1 MRPALA
7 VELRRWLE
15 AIATIAT
22 ELNRPLSLPEVLDR
36 VAETASRLLGY
47 DFCAVLL
54 PDEKRRS
61 LIITGAYG
69 LSSGYIQRINA
80 DRPVV
85 LDLDGDPQAPSS
97 KAFLT
102 GRSVQVVD
110 TVADADFLPWGGVA
124 REQGYR
130 SMISVPVA
138 ASGVPVGTLNCYA
151 RLPHEFGSDE
161 QEMLLLLADQAGVAI
176 ETARLR
182 EHEAATIAQLRE
194 ANDTLA
200 AQHELLRRGEAVH
213 EQLTQVALRGGGVAG
228 VAQALAE
235 LLDTSVVVTEEPSG
249 VELARLERG
258 ETALA
263 LDDAG
268 VHSTP
273 VSLGDDTVAR
283 IWVPRDGSLLS
294 ALDVR
299 ALEHA
304 ATICALEVLRARTAL
319 EAEWRLSG
327 EVVTDLFTGNPAG
340 LATAAE
346 RAGRLGIDLTTPHAV
361 ILVHGAAQRA
371 GSARI
376 LSVARSLA
384 ATTQPRGLV
393 SAIADDVVLLWPADE
408 PAVALERADEL
419 HRQVRRM
426 DHGADTSV
434 AISPLCAALADYPA
448 AYRRARGAATIA
460 RLRGQTDTV
469 ATFESLGVHGL
480 LLQLEDVSELRR
492 FAAGTLAPIRAYDT
506 ARHSAL
512 EETLRAYVAHDLNT
526 AETAAALF
534 VHPNTVGL
542 RIRKAEQLL
551 GVSTNHVRSLSE
563 LQVALSADEVAEAL
577 GSRARRDGTTTGCA
591 PRRVA
596 ATEPRHPD
604 QPTSSANSR
613 ARRSAT

>member
-1 MRPALA
+1 MRPTVAL
-7 VELRRWLE
+7 ELRRWLE

-22 ELNRPLSLPEVLDR
+22 ELNRPVSLPEVLDL
-36 VAETASRLLGY
+36 VSETASRLLGY

-54 PDEKRRS
+54 RDEERRS

-69 LSSGYIQRINA
+69 LSSEYIQRINA

-85 LDLDGDPQAPSS
+85 LDLEGEPRSPSS

-110 TVADADFLPWGGVA
+110 TVADANFLPWGGVA

-130 SMISVPVA
+130 AMISVPVA

-151 RLPHEFGSDE
+151 RLPHEFGTDE
-161 QEMLLLLADQAGVAI
+161 QDLLGLLADQAGVAI

-182 EHEAATIAQLRE
+182 DHEAATIAELRK
-194 ANDTLA
+194 ANAALA
-200 AQHELLRRGEAVH
+200 EQHELLRRGEAVH
-213 EQLTQVALRGGGVAG
+213 EQLTQVALHGGGVAG
-228 VAQALAE
+228 VAVALAE
-235 LLDTSVVVTEEPSG
+235 LLGTSVVVTEEPSG
-249 VELARLERG
+249 AEIAAVKRGDTELVPNS
-258 ETALA
+258 
-263 LDDAG
+263 AG
-268 VHSTP
+268 VHVTP
-273 VSLGDDTVAR
+273 VTLGDDTVAR
-283 IWVPRDGSLLS
+283 ISVPRDGSPLS

-319 EAEWRLSG
+319 EAEWHLSG
-327 EVVTDLFTGNPAG
+327 EVITDLFTGNPAG
-340 LATAAE
+340 LVTAAE

-384 ATTQPRGLV
+384 ATTHPRGLV
-393 SAIADDVVLLWPADE
+393 SAMADDVVLLWPADE
-408 PAVALERADEL
+408 PAVALERAEEL
-419 HRQVRRM
+419 HHQIRRM
-426 DHGADTSV
+426 DAGADTSV
-434 AISPLCAALADYPA
+434 AVSPLCTALADYPA

-460 RLRGQTDTV
+460 LLRGQTDTV

-492 FAAGTLAPIRAYDT
+492 FAAETLAPIRAYDT
-506 ARHSAL
+506 ARRTAL
-512 EETLRAYVAHDLNT
+512 EETLRAYVANDLNT
-526 AETAAALF
+526 AATAAALF

-542 RIRKAEQLL
+542 RVRKAEQLL
-551 GVSTNHVRSLSE
+551 GVSTTHVRALSE
-563 LQVALSADEVAEAL
+563 LQVALSADEVGAAL
-577 GSRARRDGTTTGCA
+577 RTRTRPDGPTTGCA
-591 PRRVA
+591 PRRRE
-596 ATEPRHPD
+596 TH
-604 QPTSSANSR
+604 T
-613 ARRSAT
+613 

>member
-1 MRPALA
+1 MCRHTGMARSRVSWHSHDMRPIVAL
-7 VELRRWLE
+7 ELRRWLE
-15 AIATIAT
+15 AVATIAT
-22 ELNRPLSLPEVLDR
+22 GLNRPGSLAEVLDL
-36 VAETASRLLGY
+36 VSETASRLLGY

-54 PDEKRRS
+54 HDEERRS

-69 LSSGYIQRINA
+69 LSSEYIQRINA

-85 LDLDGDPQAPSS
+85 LDLDGDPKSPSS

-110 TVADADFLPWGGVA
+110 TVADANFLPWGGVA

-151 RLPHEFGSDE
+151 RLPHEFGTDE
-161 QEMLLLLADQAGVAI
+161 QDLLALLADQAGVAI

-182 EHEAATIAQLRE
+182 DHEAATIAQLRK
-194 ANDTLA
+194 ANVALA
-200 AQHELLRRGEAVH
+200 EQHELLRRGEAVH
-213 EQLTQVALRGGGVAG
+213 EQLTQVALHGGGVAG
-228 VAQALAE
+228 VAAALAE

-249 VELARLERG
+249 AELARVNRDATPLV
-258 ETALA
+258 A
-263 LDDAG
+263 DDSQA
-268 VHSTP
+268 SQTP
-273 VSLGDDTVAR
+273 VSLGQDTVAR
-283 IWVPRDGSLLS
+283 IWVPGARLPLP

-304 ATICALEVLRARTAL
+304 ATVCALEVLRARTAL
-319 EAEWRLSG
+319 EAEWHLSG

-340 LATAAE
+340 LVTAAE

-361 ILVHGAAQRA
+361 IVVHGAARRA

-384 ATTQPRGLV
+384 ATTHPRGLV
-393 SAIADDVVLLWPADE
+393 SAIADDVVLLWPAGE

-419 HRQVRRM
+419 HRQIRRM
-426 DHGADTSV
+426 DNAPGTSV
-434 AISPLCAALADYPA
+434 AVSPLCTALADYPA

-492 FAAGTLAPIRAYDT
+492 FAAETLAPIRAYDT
-506 ARHSAL
+506 SRQSAL

-551 GVSTNHVRSLSE
+551 GVSTTHVRSLAE
-563 LQVALSADEVAEAL
+563 LQVALSADEVADAFRN
-577 GSRARRDGTTTGCA
+577 RAQRDGTTTGSA
-591 PRRVA
+591 PRRRQ
-596 ATEPRHPD
+596 T
-604 QPTSSANSR
+604 R
-613 ARRSAT
+613 A

>member
-1 MRPALA
+1 MCRHTGMARSRVSWHSHDMRPTVAL
-7 VELRRWLE
+7 ELRRWLE
-15 AIATIAT
+15 AVATIAT
-22 ELNRPLSLPEVLDR
+22 GLNRPVSLPEVLDL
-36 VAETASRLLGY
+36 VSETASRLLGY

-54 PDEKRRS
+54 LDENRRS

-69 LSSGYIQRINA
+69 LSSEYIQRINA

-85 LDLDGDPQAPSS
+85 LDLDGEPQSPSS

-110 TVADADFLPWGGVA
+110 TVADANFLPWGGVA

-151 RLPHEFGSDE
+151 RLPHEFGTDE
-161 QEMLLLLADQAGVAI
+161 RDLLALLADQAGVAI

-182 EHEAATIAQLRE
+182 DHEAATIAELRK
-194 ANDTLA
+194 ANAALA
-200 AQHELLRRGEAVH
+200 EQHELLRRGEAVH
-213 EQLTQVALRGGGVAG
+213 EQLTQVALHGGGVAG
-228 VAQALAE
+228 VAVALAE
-235 LLDTSVVVTEEPSG
+235 LLGTSVVVTEEPSG
-249 VELARLERG
+249 AEIAAAKRG
-258 ETALA
+258 DTALVPEGA
-263 LDDAG
+263 EAHATR
-268 VHSTP
+268 VT
-273 VSLGDDTVAR
+273 LGDDTVAR
-283 IWVPRDGSLLS
+283 IWVPRDGSPLS

-319 EAEWRLSG
+319 EAEWHLSG
-327 EVVTDLFTGNPAG
+327 EVVTDLLTGNPAG
-340 LATAAE
+340 LVTASE

-408 PAVALERADEL
+408 AAVALERADEL
-419 HRQVRRM
+419 HRQIRRM
-426 DHGADTSV
+426 DTGADTSV
-434 AISPLCAALADYPA
+434 AVSPLCTALADYPA

-460 RLRGQTDTV
+460 GLRGQTDTV

-492 FAAGTLAPIRAYDT
+492 FAAETLAPIRAYDT
-506 ARHSAL
+506 TRNTAL
-512 EETLRAYVAHDLNT
+512 EETLRAYVANDLNT
-526 AETAAALF
+526 AATAAALF

-542 RIRKAEQLL
+542 RVRKAEQLL
-551 GVSTNHVRSLSE
+551 GVSTTHVRALAE
-563 LQVALSADEVAEAL
+563 LQMALSADEVAAAL
-577 GSRARRDGTTTGCA
+577 RTRTRHDGTTTGNA
-591 PRRVA
+591 PQRRQ
-596 ATEPRHPD
+596 TH
-604 QPTSSANSR
+604 T
-613 ARRSAT
+613 

>member
-1 MRPALA
+1 MRPTVAL
-7 VELRRWLE
+7 ELRRWLE
-15 AIATIAT
+15 AVATIAT
-22 ELNRPLSLPEVLDR
+22 ELNRPVSLPQVLDL
-36 VAETASRLLGY
+36 VSETASRLLGY

-54 PDEKRRS
+54 LDEERRS

-69 LSSGYIQRINA
+69 LSSEYIQRINA

-85 LDLDGDPQAPSS
+85 LDLDGEPQSPSS

-102 GRSVQVVD
+102 GRSAQVVD
-110 TVADADFLPWGGVA
+110 TVADANFLPWGGVA

-151 RLPHEFGSDE
+151 RLPHEFWTDE
-161 QEMLLLLADQAGVAI
+161 QDLLALLADQAGVAI

-182 EHEAATIAQLRE
+182 DHEAATIAQLRSVN
-194 ANDTLA
+194 ATLTE
-200 AQHELLRRGEAVH
+200 QHELLRRGEAVH
-213 EQLTQVALRGGGVAG
+213 EQLTQVALHGGGVAG
-228 VAQALAE
+228 VAEALAE
-235 LLDTSVVVTEEPSG
+235 LLGTSVVVTEEPSG
-249 VELARLERG
+249 AEIAAVKRG
-258 ETALA
+258 DTALVPEGA
-263 LDDAG
+263 E
-268 VHSTP
+268 VHATR
-273 VSLGDDTVAR
+273 VTLGGDTVAR
-283 IWVPRDGSLLS
+283 IWVPRDGSPLS

-319 EAEWRLSG
+319 EAEWQVSG

-340 LATAAE
+340 LVTAAE
-346 RAGRLGIDLTTPHAV
+346 RAGRLSIDLTKPHAV

-384 ATTQPRGLV
+384 ATTHPRGLV

-419 HRQVRRM
+419 RRQIRRM
-426 DHGADTSV
+426 DNRADTSV
-434 AISPLCAALADYPA
+434 AVSPPCTALADYPA

-460 RLRGQTDTV
+460 RLRRETNTV

-492 FAAGTLAPIRAYDT
+492 FAAETLAPIRAYDT
-506 ARHSAL
+506 ARNSAL
-512 EETLRAYVAHDLNT
+512 EETVRAYVAHDLNT

-551 GVSTNHVRSLSE
+551 GVSTTHVRSLAE
-563 LQVALSADEVAEAL
+563 LQVALSADEVAESL
-577 GSRARRDGTTTGCA
+577 RNRTQRDGTTTGSA
-591 PRRVA
+591 SRRRQ
-596 ATEPRHPD
+596 TH
-604 QPTSSANSR
+604 T
-613 ARRSAT
+613 